1 VKRTTKYII
10 ALSILATFLAY
21 EGTQSCVG
29 HYKSF
34 NKANR
39 LATGYVIDSEP
50 GWSSGPS
57 WDAINGEYEPPSSH
71 YQFNVSHR
79 TYEGWAQDD
88 LAAGEKIL
96 VRYDSSDPSFSHAQG
111 ERADWE
117 HYIFNNFVALGFVL
131 LFLIPMIRHRN
142 DWDAWTRREQ

>member
-1 VKRTTKYII
+1 M

-50 GWSSGPS
+50 GGGS
-57 WDAINGEYEPPSSH
+57 DEDYEPPSSH
-71 YQFNVSHR
+71 YQFNVSHT
-79 TYEGWAQDD
+79 TYEGWVQDD
-88 LAAGEKIL
+88 LAVGEKIL
-96 VRYDSSDPSFSHAQG
+96 VRYDSSDPNFSHAQW
-111 ERADWE
+111 ERADWVG
-117 HYIFNNFVALGFVL
+117 YSFSSFFLLGFVL
-131 LFLIPMIRHRN
+131 LVLIPMIRHRN
-142 DWDAWTRREQ
+142 DWDVWTRSWQ